1 MEGEQSTGG
10 AAEENLNNE
19 ELKQQVE
26 SFKKKVRDMG
36 KKLNEQKEVAKTMKI
51 ASNCKR
57 KIVRKE
63 EMNREVDQEVLN
75 KGGIK
80 KRIAKQE
87 EDRVK
92 KEEQENKEENTKSA
106 LTKKINNGFTKLWK
120 LQDKKLED
128 KDEVEEVGRVDG
140 KKWQMKWVET
150 RKKWEEACEE
160 KNKYKQLYEA
170 EKEKDRKE
178 SEETWKKWEEAC
190 EEKNRYK
197 QLYEAEKE
205 KNRKE
210 LEETLILK
218 APSLEKIIPILKQR
232 KQETFLNEKIQW
244 SPTRVHFKEKYATK
258 NRFRSRSSR
267 RHQMEDNY
275 HTEEN
280 RRSFMRR
287 HESPSPPRKMRYE
300 ERGRNHMENDIPRR
314 RNKSQ
319 HEMKRRYYY

>member
-75 KGGIK
+75 KGRIK

-160 KNKYKQLYEA
+160 KN
-170 EKEKDRKE
+170 
-178 SEETWKKWEEAC
+178 
-190 EEKNRYK
+190 RYK

-210 LEETLILK
+210 SEETLILK

-232 KQETFLNEKIQW
+232 KQETFLSEKIRW
-244 SPTRVHFKEKYATK
+244 SPTRVHFKEKYAPEN

-267 RHQMEDNY
+267 
-275 HTEEN
+275 
-280 RRSFMRR
+280 
-287 HESPSPPRKMRYE
+287 
-300 ERGRNHMENDIPRR
+300 
-314 RNKSQ
+314 
-319 HEMKRRYYY
+319 